1 MPKPKSLHIC
11 TACGHETAKWFGQ
24 CPGCG
29 EWNTLEE
36 HALPANTPAKRT
48 IGAGGGIGMRQA
60 LRLHEIPAE
69 GEQRYDTGIGEL
81 NRVLGGGLVR
91 GSLVLLSGDPGIG
104 KSTLSLQ
111 ICGEMGGHIQKSGNA
126 KGLEILYVSGEES
139 AHQLK
144 LRAARLGVDSPAL
157 SVLCETD
164 AQGIIESIRAS
175 KPGLVLID
183 SIQTMQITEIASSPG
198 SVTQVR
204 ECTNLFLRTAKAL
217 NIPCILIGHVNK
229 DGNIA
234 GPKVLEHVVDA
245 VLYFEGERHLS
256 YRILRAVKNRY
267 GSTNEIGVFEMSDT
281 GLREVENPSEMLLSG
296 RSEGASGS
304 CVACVLEGSRP
315 LLAEVQ
321 ALVSETGF
329 GNPRR
334 MVNGFDANRMNML
347 IAVLEKRAGRFFGNM
362 DAYLNIAG
370 GLKLDEPACDLPV
383 ALALASGLQDT
394 AIAQDALAFGEL
406 GLGGEIRAVSGCE
419 QRLREAARLGFGRC
433 IIPRH
438 NFKSLTYTQYGD
450 LVVLPAR
457 NIREAMKLVGLAR

>member
-1 MPKPKSLHIC
+1 MPKPKSLYVC
-11 TACGHETAKWFGQ
+11 NSCGNETAKWFGQ

-36 HALPANTPAKRT
+36 SALPSVTMQQRSGSVGRSGGSS
-48 IGAGGGIGMRQA
+48 GAGIRRA
-60 LRLHEIPAE
+60 LRLNEIPAQ
-69 GEQRYDTGIGEL
+69 GEQRYDTGLDEL

-104 KSTLSLQ
+104 KSTLLLQ
-111 ICGEMGGHIQKSGNA
+111 ICTQMN

-144 LRAARLGVDSPAL
+144 LRAARLGVDAPGL

-164 AQGIIESIRAS
+164 AQGVAETIRAS

-183 SIQTMQITEIASSPG
+183 SIQTMQIAEITSSPG

-204 ECTNLFLRTAKAL
+204 ECTNQFLRTAKAL
-217 NIPCILIGHVNK
+217 DIPCILVGHVNK

-234 GPKVLEHVVDA
+234 GPKVLEHVVDT

-267 GSTNEIGVFEMSDT
+267 GSTNEIGVFEMGDA

-296 RSEGASGS
+296 RSEGTSGS

-321 ALVSETGF
+321 ALISETGF

-334 MVNGFDANRMNML
+334 MVSGFDAGRMNML
-347 IAVLEKRAGRFFGNM
+347 LAVLEKRAGRYFGNM
-362 DAYLNIAG
+362 DAYLNVAG

-383 ALALASGLQDT
+383 ALALASGLTDT
-394 AIAQDALAFGEL
+394 PIAQDALAFGEL
-406 GLGGEIRAVSGCE
+406 GLGGEIRAVNGCE
-419 QRLREAARLGFGRC
+419 QRLHEAARLGFTRC
-433 IIPRH
+433 VIPRH
-438 NFKSLTYTQYGD
+438 NFRALTNTQFGD
-450 LVVLPAR
+450 LLVLPAR
-457 NIREAMKLVGLAR
+457 NISEALRLLGC

>member
-1 MPKPKSLHIC
+1 MPKPKNHYTC
-11 TACGHETAKWFGQ
+11 TACGHEAAKWFGQ

-36 HALPANTPAKRT
+36 TALPVSTTKRT
-48 IGAGGGIGMRQA
+48 SSAAAGAFRKAM
-60 LRLHEIPAE
+60 RLHEISSV
-69 GEQRYDTGIGEL
+69 GEVRYSTGLGEL
-81 NRVLGGGLVR
+81 DRVLGGGLVR

-104 KSTLSLQ
+104 KSTLLLQ
-111 ICGEMGGHIQKSGNA
+111 ICSTMGES
-126 KGLEILYVSGEES
+126 LEILYVSGEES

-144 LRAARLGVDSPAL
+144 LRAARLGVASPAL

-164 AQGIIESIRAS
+164 AQDIAETMRTVGARHDV
-175 KPGLVLID
+175 PLLVLID
-183 SIQTMQITEIASSPG
+183 SIQTMQIAEIASAPG

-217 NIPCILIGHVNK
+217 DIPVILVGHVNK

-267 GSTNEIGVFEMSDT
+267 GSTNEIGVFEMGDA
-281 GLREVENPSEMLLSG
+281 GLEEVENPSEMLLSG
-296 RSEGASGS
+296 RSEGASGA

-321 ALVSETGF
+321 ALVSETGY

-334 MVNGFDANRMNML
+334 QVSGFDAGRMNML
-347 IAVLEKRAGRFFGNM
+347 LAVLEKRAGRYFGNM
-362 DAYLNIAG
+362 DAYLNVAG

-383 ALALASGLQDT
+383 ALALASGLADKP
-394 AIAQDALAFGEL
+394 IAADALAFGEI
-406 GLGGEIRAVSGCE
+406 GLGGELRAVHACE

-433 IIPRH
+433 VIPRH
-438 NFKSLTYTQYGD
+438 NYSKLAKTDYGD
-450 LVVLPAR
+450 LIVLPAR
-457 NIREAMKLVGLAR
+457 NIVEAIRLLGL

>member
-1 MPKPKSLHIC
+1 MPKQKAIHIC
-11 TACGHETAKWFGQ
+11 AQCGHETVKWFGQ

-29 EWNTLEE
+29 EWNTLQE
-36 HALPANTPAKRT
+36 
-48 IGAGGGIGMRQA
+48 AGFREQGIGSKSGGA
-60 LRLHEIPAE
+60 KGVLRSPQRLEEISSE
-69 GEQRYDTGIGEL
+69 GEHRYDTGLGEL
-81 NRVLGGGLVR
+81 NRVCGGGLVR
-91 GSLVLLSGDPGIG
+91 GSLLLLSGDPGIG
-104 KSTLSLQ
+104 KSTLLLQ
-111 ICGEMGGHIQKSGNA
+111 ICQSMGQE
-126 KGLEILYVSGEES
+126 LEILYISGEES

-144 LRAARLGVDSPAL
+144 LRAARLGVDAQGL

-164 AQGIIESIRAS
+164 AQSVAETIRTL
-175 KPGLVLID
+175 KPQLVLID
-183 SIQTMQITEIASSPG
+183 SIQTMQISELSSSPG

-204 ECTNLFLRTAKAL
+204 ESTNLFLRTSKAM
-217 NIPCILIGHVNK
+217 NIPCILVGHVNK

-234 GPKVLEHVVDA
+234 GPKVLEHIVDA

-267 GSTNEIGVFEMSDT
+267 GSTNEIGVFEMGDS

-296 RSEGASGS
+296 RADGTSGS

-321 ALVSETGF
+321 TLVSETGF

-334 MVNGFDANRMNML
+334 MVNGFDASRMNML
-347 IAVLEKRAGRFFGNM
+347 IAVLEKRCGGHGHSQMPSMFFGNM

-383 ALALASGLQDT
+383 ALALVSGFLDLP
-394 AIAQDALAFGEL
+394 IAKDLLAFGEI
-406 GLGGEIRAVSGCE
+406 GLGGELRAVSGCE

-438 NFKSLTYTQYGD
+438 NFKSLKNKQYGD
-450 LVVLPAR
+450 LIVLPAG
-457 NIREAMKLVGLAR
+457 NLAEAMRLTGLGGQ